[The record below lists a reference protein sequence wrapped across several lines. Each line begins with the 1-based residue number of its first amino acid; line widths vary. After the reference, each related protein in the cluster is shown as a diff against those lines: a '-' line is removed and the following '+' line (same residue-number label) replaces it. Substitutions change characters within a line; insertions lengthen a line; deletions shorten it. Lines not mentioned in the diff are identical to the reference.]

1 MAGER
6 RSRGEYAVGRERRSA
21 ILQTALL
28 EFAEHGYHGT
38 SLNRIA
44 ERAGIS
50 EAGLRHHFANKDALL
65 ISVLEQRD
73 AASERVPD
81 GQDPLVGVADLQ
93 HHVAIVEGNTATIEL
108 ARLFTVLTAEATT
121 RDHPAADWAVERY
134 RTIRASVEQGI
145 RGGIASG
152 EFRPDADAARIARQI
167 IAVMDGLQLQWLL
180 DPDSIDMAEDFRRY
194 AAELL
199 EQLRASR

>member
-6 RSRGEYAVGRERRSA
+6 RPRGEYAVGRERRST
-21 ILQTALL
+21 ILQTALR

-50 EAGLRHHFANKDALL
+50 EAGLRHHFTNKDALL
-65 ISVLEQRD
+65 VAVLEQRD
-73 AASERVPD
+73 AASERPPE
-81 GQDPLVGVADLQ
+81 GRDPLVGIADLE
-93 HHVAIVEGNTATIEL
+93 HHIAIVEGNTATIEL

-121 RDHPAADWAVERY
+121 RDHPAAAWAVERY
-134 RTIRASVEQGI
+134 RSIRASVEQGI

-152 EFRPDADAARIARQI
+152 EFRSDVDAARLARQI

-180 DPDSIDMAEDFRRY
+180 DPESVDMTRDFRDY
-194 AAELL
+194 TTELL
-199 EQLRASR
+199 SLLRGE

>member
-6 RSRGEYAVGRERRSA
+6 RPRGEYTVGRERRSG
-21 ILQTALL
+21 ILQTALR

-44 ERAGIS
+44 DRAGIS

-65 ISVLEQRD
+65 VAVLEQRD
-73 AASERVPD
+73 ASSERLPD
-81 GQDPLVGVADLQ
+81 GQEPLVGVADLE
-93 HHVAIVEGNTATIEL
+93 HHIAIVEGNTATIEL

-121 RDHPAADWAVERY
+121 RDHPAASWAVDRY
-134 RTIRASVEQGI
+134 RSIRASIEQGI

-152 EFRPDADAARIARQI
+152 EFRDDVDAARVARQI
-167 IAVMDGLQLQWLL
+167 IAIMDGLQLQWLL
-180 DPDSIDMAEDFRRY
+180 DPEAVDMAADFREY
-194 AAELL
+194 TAELL
-199 EQLRASR
+199 TRLRGE